1 MPYIHVNVSKKLTA
15 EKVEELR
22 LAIAERMPLLPGK
35 TRDNTMI
42 HIDNDCRLT
51 MGDAGEPCV
60 FMEARLYQASPEE
73 AKAAFAAQVSEA
85 LVQVLDI
92 PNNRI
97 YMNIIE
103 LEHWASRG
111 AYR

>member
-15 EKVEELR
+15 EKVEQLR

-35 TRDNTMI
+35 TRNNTMI
-42 HIDNDCRLT
+42 HIDTGCALT
-51 MGDAGEPCV
+51 MGDDGEPCV

-73 AKAAFAAQVSEA
+73 AKSAFAAEVSEA
-85 LVQVLDI
+85 FVKLLDI
-92 PNNRI
+92 PNTRI

-103 LEHWASRG
+103 LDHWASRG
-111 AYR
+111 SYR